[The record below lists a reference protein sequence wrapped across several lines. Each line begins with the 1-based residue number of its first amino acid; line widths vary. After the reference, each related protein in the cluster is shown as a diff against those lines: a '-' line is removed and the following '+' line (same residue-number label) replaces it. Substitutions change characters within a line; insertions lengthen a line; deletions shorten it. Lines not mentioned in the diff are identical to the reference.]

1 MIKQPESMSYDR
13 IEADLG
19 KGWDGNFFATI
30 ELLWYKIV
38 SNEYDSEKN
47 KRE

>member
-19 KGWDGNFFATI
+19 
-30 ELLWYKIV
+30 
-38 SNEYDSEKN
+38 
-47 KRE
+47 